1 MFEIFLTFENEEEI
15 TFKNVINFQVL
26 TQDGKTYLGL
36 GLSEGIEA
44 SFPLED
50 VTEFTYVY
58 KRVSNKRRIL

>member
-26 TQDGKTYLGL
+26 TQEGKTYLGL
-36 GLSEGIEA
+36 GLSEGIET

-50 VTEFTYVY
+50 ITEFKYVY
-58 KRVSNKRRIL
+58 KRA